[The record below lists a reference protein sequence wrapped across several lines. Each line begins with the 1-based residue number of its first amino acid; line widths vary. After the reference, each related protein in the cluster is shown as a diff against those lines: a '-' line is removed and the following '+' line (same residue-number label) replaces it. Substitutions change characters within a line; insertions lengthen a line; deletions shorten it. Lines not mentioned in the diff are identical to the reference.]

1 MGNCSRVL
9 DVGGTG
15 DLEWIRSIRE
25 PPTNCYLT
33 EIVGLYEK
41 SGFCISHSAGT
52 FVPSYIRPPLTCVA
66 SQPPSLPACPRWVHS
81 AFPIPHSESFRIP
94 HSAFHISEGFRIPAG
109 PDGPLGRRPHFDSF
123 RIEIVPSSA
132 FGFQFIPHS
141 AIRIPHFRR
150 IPQSAFYIGEIPHSD
165 STSPPSHSTLISW
178 GIGVSLSLAQ
188 RVTITNSGLP
198 RPGASIS

>member
-1 MGNCSRVL
+1 M
-9 DVGGTG
+9 TG
-15 DLEWIRSIRE
+15 YPRSAFS
-25 PPTNCYLT
+25 PYLRT
-33 EIVGLYEK
+33 LV
-41 SGFCISHSAGT
+41 HSSA
-52 FVPSYIRPPLTCVA
+52 FNVCRLPA
-66 SQPPSLPACPRWVHS
+66 SQLASLPALGSFRIPHS
-81 AFPIPHSESFRIP
+81 AFHISEGFRIP

-150 IPQSAFYIGEIPHSD
+150 IPHSAFYIGEIPHSD